1 MYDEWNEITMETVN
15 FVEKFIVYIEDHLRE
30 RIDYDQVLNAMG
42 VEQKSFMTIFT
53 SLVGMTPYEY
63 QQKRKMTE
71 HAYELYTG
79 HRRIIDIA
87 KYYGYSGIE
96 PFKDAYFM
104 TFGISPYETEKHLR
118 SLPLLERISFEVVPV
133 DKPRYPE
140 RRQYLESTRIV
151 GVAERFPIAEYSAE
165 AKYHLLDELNRNGII
180 DELIR
185 YNNGSIKGIVMHE
198 RYVSHGMEILIGVT
212 STLASP
218 FEETYTESGDFV
230 IFESTG
236 PAPET
241 VDDIYSYIFRRWR
254 FKEESELNCN
264 FSMEV
269 LKSTFDIA
277 SPDTKV
283 QVWQAL
289 YID

>member
-1 MYDEWNEITMETVN
+1 METVN
-15 FVEKFIVYIEDHLRE
+15 FVEKFIVYIEDHLRDK
-30 RIDYDQVLNAMG
+30 IDYDKVLNNLG

-71 HAYELYTG
+71 LAYELYTG

-87 KYYGYSGIE
+87 KYYGFSSIE
-96 PFKDAYFM
+96 TFKEAYLNA
-104 TFGISPYETEKHLR
+104 FGISPYETEKYFR
-118 SLPLLERISFEVVPV
+118 SLDLLERISFEVVPV
-133 DKPRYPE
+133 DKPRYPA

-151 GVAERFPIAEYSAE
+151 GVAERFSISEYSAE
-165 AKYHLLDELNRNGII
+165 RKYRLLDELNRNGII
-180 DELIR
+180 DEMLR
-185 YNNGSIKGIVMHE
+185 FNNGSIKGVLLHE
-198 RYVSHGMEILIGVT
+198 RYVANEMEVLIGVT
-212 STLASP
+212 STLAAP
-218 FEETYTESGDFV
+218 FEETYTESSDFV
-230 IFESTG
+230 IFESQG
-236 PAPET
+236 PAPGT
-241 VDDIYSYIFRRWR
+241 VEKIYNYIFRRWR
-254 FKEESELNCN
+254 FKEDSELNCN

-269 LKSTFDIA
+269 LKSTFDIG

>member
-1 MYDEWNEITMETVN
+1 METVN
-15 FVEKFIVYIEDHLRE
+15 FVEKFIVYIEDHLRDK
-30 RIDYDQVLNAMG
+30 IDYDKVLNNLG

-71 HAYELYTG
+71 LAYELYTG

-87 KYYGYSGIE
+87 KYYGFSSIE
-96 PFKDAYFM
+96 TFKDAYLDE
-104 TFGISPYETEKHLR
+104 FGISPYETEKYFR
-118 SLPLLERISFEVVPV
+118 SLDLLERISFEVVPV
-133 DKPRYPE
+133 DKPRYPA

-151 GVAERFPIAEYSAE
+151 GVAERFSISEYSAE
-165 AKYHLLDELNRNGII
+165 RKYRLLDDLNRNGII
-180 DELIR
+180 DEMLR
-185 YNNGSIKGIVMHE
+185 FNNGSIKGILLHE
-198 RYVSHGMEILIGVT
+198 RYVANEMEVLIGVT
-212 STLASP
+212 STLAAP
-218 FEETYTESGDFV
+218 FEETYTESSDFV
-230 IFESTG
+230 IFESQG
-236 PAPET
+236 PAPDT
-241 VDDIYSYIFRRWR
+241 VERIYNYIFRRWR
-254 FKEESELNCN
+254 FKEDSELNCN

-269 LKSTFDIA
+269 LKSTFDIG